1 MDEASQMENFLSVTV
16 DGQLLSAAGDFDIQT
31 WKPPPMGVLR
41 FDYVS
46 TKRIP
51 REAKAQREEVYE
63 SFRKELANPALS
75 EETKLLMLR
84 SAATTHYWSA
94 NQARRLITL
103 ITFERRVDAVV
114 MLFRRIVDLG
124 EGDTTPNFV
133 PEIWSMLKPHERSQL
148 KRRLGEILLRLLPAD
163 ESEAPVVSDTVTVFL
178 TEGTEEDGAD
188 AADDAGGAEGG
199 QSEPGGGEGGE
210 GGESGEG
217 DAVEGDAGAATGAEG
232 VASQPPMA

>member
-1 MDEASQMENFLSVTV
+1 MDEASQMDNFLNVTV
-16 DGQLLSAAGDFDIQT
+16 DGQPPGQLPGAAEEFDIQA
-31 WKPPPMGVLR
+31 WKPPPAGTLR

-94 NQARRLITL
+94 NQARRLTSL

-124 EGDTTPNFV
+124 EAETAPNFV
-133 PEIWSMLKPHERSQL
+133 PEIWCAQTTALTPP
-148 KRRLGEILLRLLPAD
+148 RR
-163 ESEAPVVSDTVTVFL
+163 
-178 TEGTEEDGAD
+178 
-188 AADDAGGAEGG
+188 
-199 QSEPGGGEGGE
+199 
-210 GGESGEG
+210 
-217 DAVEGDAGAATGAEG
+217 
-232 VASQPPMA
+232 PP